1 MPAWDNVQL
10 QGPPQAPSYA
20 APNIGIQLGAL
31 LGNLPQDY
39 LGGVEAQQKI
49 RQLGLIN
56 QILGQQTGGG
66 NAGTAGTG
74 STAMPGGDIYGAVLG
89 QESGNNDKVAD
100 SSAGAIG
107 PGQIL
112 PSTFNQYAKAGEDI
126 RDPATNRAVSKRILD
141 DYLQRYNGD
150 VPRALTAYYSGP
162 GNVAPAG
169 SQAPWLADKQPKGG
183 PSVSQYVRQTMGRMD
198 PQARAGG
205 GQVASADPNFV
216 PQQGGPGLNPANR
229 AAVDAM
235 YPPAGGQPASAESAQ
250 QPGAPTTQVAQ
261 AGPQGAPQGGSA
273 ASALVPQQWRTDPR
287 GYADA
292 LGNRANQLRK
302 EADRIESG
310 AKIQAGPIKIEPKA
324 EGLRKAADDADAT
337 RSRVLDAIKQQAEP
351 TTGQKEASDPAILR
365 SKGQEEVQTGDIK
378 RGQAT
383 FNGITAAARQYET
396 DLKPYLDLT
405 RSIVNDPRA
414 YTGIGAER
422 RLDWNRVTAQWG
434 NGNAA
439 MLKEMLNKVRAQTVL
454 NTINT
459 QKDEMSE
466 ASGGPG
472 SSSSRLFSQQVQQI
486 EKAVPGLET
495 TLGGN
500 RALVEIATRVG
511 EHQSQMAQM
520 ARDYIADQKH
530 RGGPGY
536 LDPGFDQ
543 KISERMKARPLFTDQ
558 ERAHPELLGAP
569 TMPPTVKSAQDLSNW
584 GKSLGLSSG
593 DAFRTASGQIRALP

>member
-20 APNIGIQLGAL
+20 APNIGMQLGAL

-66 NAGTAGTG
+66 QQAGTG

-112 PSTFNQYAKAGEDI
+112 PSTFNQYAKSGEDI
-126 RDPATNRAVSKRILD
+126 RDPATNRAVSRRILD

-216 PQQGGPGLNPANR
+216 PQQGAQ
-229 AAVDAM
+229 
-235 YPPAGGQPASAESAQ
+235 PPQAGAESPQ

-261 AGPQGAPQGGSA
+261 AAPQQAPQGGSA
-273 ASALVPQQWRTDPR
+273 ASALVPQQWRNDPR

-337 RSRVLDAIKQQAEP
+337 RSRVLDAIKQEAEP
-351 TTGQKEASDPAILR
+351 TDPTKTARQGGYASAQEAAI
-365 SKGQEEVQTGDIK
+365 GEEAGKADLK
-378 RGQAT
+378 RGGDLLNSINSTANEYGQSLRNDLRLARSVLST
-383 FNGITAAARQYET
+383 PGTYTGFGADQVLTANRVRDMFGGTGAAAPQE
-396 DLKPYLDLT
+396 LLEKT
-405 RSIVNDPRA
+405 RASTVLATMQNMK
-414 YTGIGAER
+414 T
-422 RLDWNRVTAQWG
+422 
-434 NGNAA
+434 
-439 MLKEMLNKVRAQTVL
+439 EMLAAGSTGGKIYANMAEEM
-454 NTINT
+454 
-459 QKDEMSE
+459 QKS
-466 ASGGPG
+466 
-472 SSSSRLFSQQVQQI
+472 
-486 EKAVPGLET
+486 VPGLET
-495 TLGGN
+495 SLTGN
-500 RALVEIATRVG
+500 RALVEIRDRLGQFQVKLQKT
-511 EHQSQMAQM
+511 AQ
-520 ARDYIADQKH
+520 D
-530 RGGPGY
+530 Y
-536 LDPGFDQ
+536 LDEQAAKGVKYPYLDRQFSKRLADTIE
-543 KISERMKARPLFTDQ
+543 KENPFSDAELRNPK
-558 ERAHPELLGAP
+558 LLGSPSAP
-569 TMPPTVKSAQDLSNW
+569 PGMPAQQHNQW
-584 GKSLGLSSG
+584 GRAMGLKEG
-593 DAFRTASGQIRALP
+593 DAYRDPSGKLRSFRMIVPMQ

>member
-10 QGPPQAPSYA
+10 QGPPQAPSYQ
-20 APNIGIQLGAL
+20 APQIGMQLGAL

-39 LGGVEAQQKI
+39 LQGIQQQQQI

-66 NAGTAGTG
+66 QPTGNVYGDQGAGPTA
-74 STAMPGGDIYGAVLG
+74 AA
-89 QESGNNDKVAD
+89 
-100 SSAGAIG
+100 G
-107 PGQIL
+107 PGAGGQTASADPRGML
-112 PSTFNQYAKAGEDI
+112 PT
-126 RDPATNRAVSKRILD
+126 ILD
-141 DYLQRYNGD
+141 AAQQNNINPRYLARLTRGEGLADYNGD
-150 VPRALTAYYSGP
+150 YENGKPTSFGAMQLHFGGKTKGLGDEYYAETGKDPRDQANEKDMIYWGARKAAQGGWGPWTA
-162 GNVAPAG
+162 AR
-169 SQAPWLADKQPKGG
+169 K
-183 PSVSQYVRQTMGRMD
+183 MGW
-198 PQARAGG
+198 GKFEGIG
-205 GQVASADPNFV
+205 GQQTASTDPNFV
-216 PQQGGPGLNPANR
+216 PQQGAQ
-229 AAVDAM
+229 
-235 YPPAGGQPASAESAQ
+235 PPQASAESPQ

-261 AGPQGAPQGGSA
+261 AAPQQAPQGGASA

-337 RSRVLDAIKQQAEP
+337 RSRVLDALKQEAEP

-365 SKGQEEVQTGDIK
+365 SKGQQEVQPGDIK

-520 ARDYIADQKH
+520 ARDYIAEQKR

-543 KISERMKARPLFTDQ
+543 KISDHMKARPLFTEQ

-584 GKSLGLSSG
+584 GKSLGLNSG